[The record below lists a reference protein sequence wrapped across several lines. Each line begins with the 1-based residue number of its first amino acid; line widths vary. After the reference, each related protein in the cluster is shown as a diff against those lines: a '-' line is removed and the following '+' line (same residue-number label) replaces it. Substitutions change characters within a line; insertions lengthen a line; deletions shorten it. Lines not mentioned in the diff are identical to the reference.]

1 MQKPSKL
8 AQIPQ
13 IRFAG
18 FTKPWEIRKLGD
30 CAKFSKGSGYSKNDL
45 CNIGTPIILYGR
57 LYTKYETIIKK
68 VNTFVRPKDS
78 SVYSKGGEIIIPAS
92 GETANDIA
100 RASAVENS
108 GILLGGDL
116 NIISPDKAINS
127 AFLALSISNG
137 KPQKEL
143 AKKAQGKSVVHISNS
158 EIKELNIPFPQKA
171 EQQKIGELFANLD
184 NLITIHQ
191 RKVEKLQK
199 IKKSCLQN
207 LFPQNNQNT
216 PKIRFKNFT
225 DEWVEKKFGE
235 IFKYERPDRF
245 IVKNDE
251 YDEKANTPVLTANK
265 AFILGYTNE
274 NNTYNNESIIFDD
287 FTLDCKYVDFPY
299 MVKSSAI
306 KILTIKNKEENNLK
320 FAFENLNSTKFEVM
334 GHARHYIA
342 FIQNTATFVPNL
354 AEQCKISE
362 FFAKLDKLIALHQSK
377 FKKLQKIKKSCLQ
390 NMFV

>member
-1 MQKPSKL
+1 M
-8 AQIPQ
+8 A
-13 IRFAG
+13 
-18 FTKPWEIRKLGD
+18 
-30 CAKFSKGSGYSKNDL
+30 
-45 CNIGTPIILYGR
+45 
-57 LYTKYETIIKK
+57 
-68 VNTFVRPKDS
+68 
-78 SVYSKGGEIIIPAS
+78 
-92 GETANDIA
+92 
-100 RASAVENS
+100 
-108 GILLGGDL
+108 
-116 NIISPDKAINS
+116 
-127 AFLALSISNG
+127 
-137 KPQKEL
+137 
-143 AKKAQGKSVVHISNS
+143 
-158 EIKELNIPFPQKA
+158 
-171 EQQKIGELFANLD
+171 
-184 NLITIHQ
+184 
-191 RKVEKLQK
+191 
-199 IKKSCLQN
+199 
-207 LFPQNNQNT
+207 NT
-216 PKIRFKNFT
+216 PKIRFKNFS
-225 DEWVEKKFGE
+225 DEWAEKKFGE

-377 FKKLQKIKKSCLQ
+377 FEKLQKIKKSCLQNLFPQNNQNTPKIRFKNFSDEWAEKKFGEIFKYERPDRFIVKNDEYDEKANTPVLTANKAFILGYTNENNTYNNESIIFDDFTLDCKYVDFPYMVKSSAIKILTIKNKEENNLKFAFENLNSTKFEVMGHARHYIAFIQNTATFVPNLAEQCKISEFFAKLDKLIALHQSKFEKLQKIKKSCLQ

>member
-92 GETANDIA
+92 GETVNDIA

-184 NLITIHQ
+184 NLITLHQ
-191 RKVEKLQK
+191 CKVEKLQK

-216 PKIRFKNFT
+216 PKIRFKNFS
-225 DEWVEKKFGE
+225 DEWENKFLWEISSNIYQPQTIQETDFTKFGYDVYGANG
-235 IFKYERPDRF
+235 IIGKYHS
-245 IVKNDE
+245 
-251 YDEKANTPVLTANK
+251 
-265 AFILGYTNE
+265 
-274 NNTYNNESIIFDD
+274 YNHELAQI
-287 FTLDCKYVDFPY
+287 
-299 MVKSSAI
+299 AI
-306 KILTIKNKEENNLK
+306 ACRGK
-320 FAFENLNSTKFEVM
+320 
-334 GHARHYIA
+334 
-342 FIQNTATFVPNL
+342 
-354 AEQCKISE
+354 
-362 FFAKLDKLIALHQSK
+362 
-377 FKKLQKIKKSCLQ
+377 
-390 NMFV
+390 